1 MLFGHLYLLSCKE
14 NNKHFLGGLIFIRL
28 QELHVLNMNL
38 FIISLS
44 CCIVLPKTSNTVSNI
59 SDENGHPY
67 LVPDLK
73 DILFNLSLFSMR
85 LPVFYRCSLA
95 PQGHSHLVLVC

>member
-14 NNKHFLGGLIFIRL
+14 NNKHFLSGLIFIHL
-28 QELHVLNMNL
+28 QELYVLNMNL

-59 SDENGHPY
+59 NMRMGTLIWFLILKIYYSTFHSSVY
-67 LVPDLK
+67 DL
-73 DILFNLSLFSMR
+73 
-85 LPVFYRCSLA
+85 CSIDA
-95 PQGHSHLVLVC
+95 H